1 MTTHF
6 HIKSNPVNRFESDLF
21 HLMKVASR
29 ADWSVPGVTKH
40 ARHEMLSALKKA
52 ELVIAT
58 GKDKANAAA
67 ELEWVADFCSDALPR
82 CVNMAQAEAIA
93 ALVSGAETLAQQVQG
108 NPEMLANFFN

>member
-1 MTTHF
+1 MNTHF

-29 ADWSVPGVTKH
+29 ADWSIPGVTKH

-52 ELVIAT
+52 EMVAERS
-58 GKDKANAAA
+58 KASAAA

-82 CVNMAQAEAIA
+82 CASMSQAEAIA
-93 ALVSGAETLAQQVQG
+93 ALVSGAETLAQQVQS